1 MWVQLATQKFPNSN
15 ACNQFQVRKK
25 ILCDYCRGNGAASSS
40 DIHTCSSCGGSGV
53 KIVKQQIF
61 PGMYAQSQVTCPDCH
76 GHGRVIRRA
85 CPHCGGAKVVDH
97 VQSYTL
103 EIIPGTPENHDIVFE
118 GEADESPDWDA
129 GDIVIRVKSKKE
141 KGGWRRK
148 ESSLYWK
155 ETIGVD
161 EVRLFLVVSRLPDL
175 WHLAG
180 AAGT

>member
-1 MWVQLATQKFPNSN
+1 MQLTTQLFRNSY
-15 ACNQFQVRKK
+15 ACNQFQVKKK

-76 GHGRVIRRA
+76 GHGRVIKRV

-97 VQSYTL
+97 HQSYTL
-103 EIIPGTPENHDIVFE
+103 EIIPGMPENHDIVFE

-129 GDIVIRVKSKKE
+129 GDIIIRVKSKKE

-155 ETIGVD
+155 ETIGID
-161 EVRLFLVVSRLPDL
+161 EVRLFSHCVNIP
-175 WHLAG
+175 
-180 AAGT
+180 T